1 MLEHK
6 LGSNNKTS
14 VVFDFLENGEKKGKL
29 IKLCI

>member
-14 VVFDFLENGEKKGKL
+14 VVFDFLENGEKKRKTN
-29 IKLCI
+29 